1 MQSESLPPDAA
12 EMNTLVQIGAGNIG
26 RGYLAQ
32 LFFESG
38 YRVVLA
44 DVVPQLVD
52 RLREAGGYNLR
63 VLDAYRGDAQTFRI
77 EPIEAVAVG
86 SSQFDTAIARAT
98 AVGTAVGVANL
109 AALALPL
116 ARALAA
122 RMATGRK
129 LNVFLCENALDAAQH
144 LREAVL
150 DQLDAVTAD
159 WVATN
164 IGFVGTSVA
173 RMVPVVDPAERDRD
187 PLLVVADAYR
197 RLPYD
202 ATAIVDRIPPDVPEF
217 SPRPDFAAEVRR
229 KLFLFN
235 MCHASLAFLGAQ
247 SGYRYVHQSLQDRE
261 HRARFIGAAQEVSA
275 ALEAEY
281 PDALAPA
288 DNAAMVQDM
297 LVRCGN
303 PLLRDTVAR
312 VARDPLR
319 KLAYADRLIGPAR
332 LCARHG
338 VAAPNLLRVIA
349 AAFAYR
355 DRSDPGAQRLAE
367 LTASLDRRELVRTVT
382 GLEPDSA
389 LFTQVLDALA
399 R

>member
-1 MQSESLPPDAA
+1 
-12 EMNTLVQIGAGNIG
+12 MNTLVQIGAGNIG

-32 LFFESG
+32 LFFESD
-38 YRVVLA
+38 YRVVLT

-52 RLREAGGYNLR
+52 RLRTAGGYNLR
-63 VLDAYRGDAQTFRI
+63 VLDAYRGDARAIRI
-77 EPIEAVAVG
+77 EPIEALPVG
-86 SSQFDTAIARAT
+86 SPQFDAVVTHAT
-98 AVGTAVGVANL
+98 AVATAVGVANL
-109 AALALPL
+109 TALAPAL
-116 ARALAA
+116 APALAA
-122 RMATGRK
+122 RKATGRK
-129 LNVFLCENALDAAQH
+129 LNVFLCENALDAAQR
-144 LREAVL
+144 LRAAVL
-150 DQLDAVTAD
+150 DQLDTATAG

-164 IGFVGTSVA
+164 IGFVGASVA
-173 RMVPVVDPAERDRD
+173 RMVPVVDPSERDRD

-197 RLPYD
+197 PLPYD
-202 ATAIVDRIPPDVPEF
+202 ATAAVDRMPPNVPEF
-217 SPRPDFAAEVRR
+217 SPRADFAAEVRR

-235 MCHASLAFLGAQ
+235 MCHAALAFLGAQ
-247 SGYRYVHQSLQDRE
+247 KGYRYVHQSLEDRE
-261 HRARFIGAAQEVSA
+261 HRALFVGAAQEVST

-281 PDALAPA
+281 PDALLPA

-319 KLAYADRLIGPAR
+319 KLGYADRLIGPAR
-332 LCARHG
+332 LCAQHG

-355 DRSDPGAQRLAE
+355 DRSDPSAQRLAE
-367 LTASLDRRELVRTVT
+367 LTASLDPQESIRTVT

-389 LFTQVLDALA
+389 LFTQVLAALSH
-399 R
+399 